1 MATGPTRPSLLLR
14 LRDPADAAAWS
25 EFDHC
30 YRDLILGYCRR
41 RGMQHADAENIRQT
55 VMVNLSK
62 ATQGSFAY
70 HPERGRFRNYLA
82 RMVQNAI
89 HQYFS
94 RPNQAHQRLAT
105 EMGTTLADPTPDST
119 DTLWEEEWVR
129 HHFRLAMI
137 QVRSS
142 FDVRSVR
149 MFERLLDGA
158 PVAAVAAEF
167 SVSTQAVHKV
177 KQRIRKRME
186 ELISRQVRLED
197 APAENTSS
205 ADEESNDE

>member
-41 RGMQHADAENIRQT
+41 RGMQHADAENVRQT

-62 ATQGSFAY
+62 ATQGSFSY

-89 HQYFS
+89 HQHFS

-105 EMGTTLADPTPDST
+105 EMSATLADPATDST

-129 HHFRLAMI
+129 HHFRLAMV

-167 SVSTQAVHKV
+167 SVSSQAVHKV
-177 KQRIRKRME
+177 KQRIRNRME
-186 ELISRQVRLED
+186 ELIARQVSLED
-197 APAENTSS
+197 SPADGETP
-205 ADEESNDE
+205 AAEESND